1 MICLGYKV
9 KVYTVA
15 TAATQERKVGSGVY
29 VENNGANIY
38 WNEVFYIDDTILCAR
53 IWLKSMLKY
62 NNKNNKSRAKQNRRT
77 SNGPALWRTSKE
89 WGATVCDNAKH
100 THISL

>member
-1 MICLGYKV
+1 MRNEKRKTKNEKMICLGYKV

-38 WNEVFYIDDTILCAR
+38 
-53 IWLKSMLKY
+53 
-62 NNKNNKSRAKQNRRT
+62 
-77 SNGPALWRTSKE
+77 
-89 WGATVCDNAKH
+89 
-100 THISL
+100 